1 MRSINNGVRKTVIK
15 ITRII
20 VWSELIVDILFFIF
34 FYFTDGL
41 TRSIPSYLINKIMLP
56 FVVNMT
62 TFLIFK
68 KYNDNKD
75 HSMLNK
81 NVVCAFALTTIA
93 GSAGVFHS
101 YYVPLWLTP
110 SLVMLF
116 CTIFHSDRLQR
127 WLLIYDYILVIMG
140 CALVC
145 WENPYDTSYYIQ
157 NAVVVI
163 IVATLFN
170 MLASVMNKY
179 NQEMVGLTRNF
190 HDKQMEYKEKL
201 ETDFLTKLFSREY
214 VEKEAEEALSFCSE
228 DNPCS
233 IAMIDLD
240 RFKNINDTFGHE
252 NGDKVLETFGKV
264 IADYMND
271 FLIAGRFGGE
281 EFVLVFEGGDFDSHV
296 MVLEDIRERFS
307 RQIYDFTDQKITLS
321 GGIRYC
327 GEPVPYQE
335 ALKDADE
342 ALYVSKKEGRN
353 RITVSGNR

>member
-15 ITRII
+15 ILWII
-20 VWSELIVDILFFIF
+20 VWSELLADICFFIF

-41 TRSIPSYLINKIMLP
+41 TRTIPSYIGFKILLP
-56 FVVNMT
+56 FAVNLLT
-62 TFLIFK
+62 YIVLK
-68 KYNDNKD
+68 KYNENKD

-81 NVVCAFALTTIA
+81 NVVCAFALTTVA
-93 GSAGVFHS
+93 GGAGIFHG
-101 YYVPLWLTP
+101 YYVPLWLAPT
-110 SLVMLF
+110 LVMLF

-127 WLLIYDYILVIMG
+127 WLLIYDYVLIIIA
-140 CALVC
+140 CAVVS
-145 WENPYDTSYYIQ
+145 WENPYNTSFYIQ

-163 IVATLFN
+163 LVATLFN

-190 HDKQMEYKEKL
+190 HEKQMEYKEKL
-201 ETDFLTKLFSREY
+201 ETDFLTKLYSREY
-214 VEKEAEEALSFCSE
+214 VEKEAEEALAYCSE
-228 DNPCS
+228 DSPCS

-240 RFKNINDTFGHE
+240 KFKGINDTFGHE
-252 NGDKVLETFGKV
+252 NGDKVLETFGRV
-264 IADYMND
+264 ISDYMND

-281 EFVLVFEGGDFDSHV
+281 EFVLVFEGGDYDSHV
-296 MVLEDIRERFS
+296 MIMEDIREKFS

-327 GEPVPYQE
+327 SEPVSYQE

-342 ALYVSKKEGRN
+342 ALYRSKEEGRN
-353 RITVSGNR
+353 RISVAGRR

>member
-1 MRSINNGVRKTVIK
+1 MRTINNGIRKTVIK

-20 VWSELIVDILFFIF
+20 VWSELAADLVFFAF

-41 TRSIPSYLINKIMLP
+41 TRSVPSYIVLKILLP
-56 FVVNMT
+56 FVINMA
-62 TFLIFK
+62 TFIFFK

-93 GSAGVFHS
+93 GSAAICHG

-110 SLVMLF
+110 SLVMIF

-127 WLLIYDYILVIMG
+127 WLLIYNYVIVLVG
-140 CALVC
+140 CAVVSL
-145 WENPYDTSYYIQ
+145 ENPYDTSYYIQ
-157 NAVVVI
+157 NAVVVLL
-163 IVATLFN
+163 VTTLFN
-170 MLASVMNKY
+170 MIASVMNKY

-214 VEKEAEEALSFCSE
+214 VEKEAAEALAYCNE

-240 RFKNINDTFGHE
+240 KFKTINDRFGHE
-252 NGDKVLETFGKV
+252 NGDKVLETFGK
-264 IADYMND
+264 IISDYMND

-281 EFVLVFEGGDFDSHV
+281 EFVLVFEGGDFDSHI
-296 MVLEDIRERFS
+296 MVLEDIREKFS
-307 RQIYDFTDQKITLS
+307 KQIYDFTDKKITLS

-327 GEPVPYQE
+327 SSPVPFEE

-342 ALYVSKKEGRN
+342 ALYRSKEDGRN
-353 RITVSGNR
+353 RITVAGKR